1 MKNKKLVLLPG
12 LDKQVKF
19 LLEKENVE
27 GLKILVIG
35 SSSELIAL
43 QLAENSKTN
52 VDLIV
57 EDYDSFINS
66 RLLLDGADEVNIKVM
81 DFEVTD
87 FNDESFD
94 LVYAQASITSERR
107 KRIIKEIKRLL
118 KPNGIFCVGEIVT
131 LEKEIPNFI
140 NKMFEDS
147 DLEPLFKGELNDY
160 YLQKNFV
167 INESKNLTHHLFE
180 YYKIGKTKL
189 KETEKDLTDNEKSY
203 YKKLLKKTS
212 HETNVF
218 LKQGAE
224 RYVGFQALIMRKK

>member
-1 MKNKKLVLLPG
+1 MKNEKLVLLPG
-12 LDKQVKF
+12 LDKQVIF

-35 SSSELIAL
+35 SSSELVAL
-43 QLAENSKTN
+43 QLAEISKTK
-52 VDLIV
+52 VEVIV
-57 EDYDSFINS
+57 EEYDSFINS
-66 RLLLDGADEVNIKVM
+66 RLLLESSDEVNVKVM

-87 FNDESFD
+87 FKNESFD
-94 LVYAQASITSERR
+94 LVYAQASITSLRR
-107 KRIIKEIKRLL
+107 NKIIKEIKRLL
-118 KPNGIFCVGEIVT
+118 KPEGILCVGEIVK
-131 LEKEIPNFI
+131 LEKQLPNFI
-140 NKMFEDS
+140 SIMFETA
-147 DLEPLFKGELNDY
+147 DLDPMFKGDLNEY
-160 YLQKNFV
+160 YLGRNFV

-180 YYKIGKTKL
+180 YYKLGRTKL
-189 KETEKDLTDNEKSY
+189 KETEKGLTENEKSY